1 MHLQPVYADAPFY
14 GDNTSGQLFE
24 KGLCLPSSPVLAMED
39 IERVIHELHE
49 LARTD
54 VKRQIDKA
62 I

>member
-39 IERVIHELHE
+39 IERIIHELHE

-54 VKRQIDKA
+54 MK
-62 I
+62 